1 MIFSSVRPIHAVVR
15 GGLCAAVLALLAAGP
30 AEAQDPAS
38 DTVGNS
44 IEHVDAVQTG
54 EGVILTIQLKSAVAA
69 APNSFSVSNPAR
81 VALDLPGTVNDLG
94 RNSVEINQGDLRSVN
109 VVQAQGRARVV
120 LNLRKASS
128 YAINVDGNT
137 IQVALG
143 GATDTT
149 TFRPQPVATD
159 AAAAA
164 AGAPVAAARAL
175 RGIDFRRGADGEGRV
190 VLNLRRP
197 VPYTLNV
204 KGNSV
209 VVALGVAVEAPTFP
223 AAAAA
228 PGATATAVAAA
239 PSAVTAASEARSIRN
254 LDFRRGTDGEGRI
267 VVDLSD
273 PNTSVD
279 VHQQGQTVIVDF
291 AATNLP
297 ENLRRRLDVTDFGTP
312 VAQITGSQQG
322 ANAHLVIEPRGLWEQ
337 NAYQSDNR
345 FVVEVKPVK
354 EDPTRLFQG
363 SRKGYQ
369 GERLSLNFQ
378 NVDVRSLLQVI
389 ADFTNLNI
397 ITSDSVQ
404 GSITLRLK
412 DVPWDQALDIILQ
425 SKGLDM
431 RKNGNV
437 ILVGPRD
444 ELATKE
450 KLDLEARSQIAELEP
465 VHTENFVINYQKVDD
480 VRKMLTGA
488 GAPGVAGGVA
498 QSMISKRGSLVIDPR
513 TNQIFVTDTSSRLE
527 EIRRLITRIDI
538 PVRQVMIEARIVEA
552 TDSFSSDIGARLG
565 GVSVTG
571 HSWLSSGTGYAGG
584 ASYGTSS
591 SSPNTLTVNNTVIG
605 NPNNV
610 NLPAGSL
617 NGYSP
622 GSIGLTLF
630 NSSITK
636 LLNLEVEALELDGR
650 GKVIS
655 SPRVITADK
664 VKASIEEGQ
673 DIPYQSASAG
683 GGIGQVQFRK
693 AVLSLEVTPQIT
705 PEGAIF
711 LDVKVNKDTPS
722 ATVSG
727 SGGIAIDTKN
737 VTTQVLVENGGTI
750 VLGGIFQETEL
761 VTITKVPL
769 LGDIPVLGNLFK
781 DTAKTHNRDELLIFI
796 TPRIVSERLNQ
807 AGQ

>member
-1 MIFSSVRPIHAVVR
+1 V
-15 GGLCAAVLALLAAGP
+15 
-30 AEAQDPAS
+30 
-38 DTVGNS
+38 T
-44 IEHVDAVQTG
+44 
-54 EGVILTIQLKSAVAA
+54 
-69 APNSFSVSNPAR
+69 NPAR
-81 VALDLPGTVNDLG
+81 VAVDLPATVNDLG

-109 VVQAQGRARVV
+109 VVQAQGRVRVV
-120 LNLRKASS
+120 LNMR
-128 YAINVDGNT
+128 
-137 IQVALG
+137 
-143 GATDTT
+143 
-149 TFRPQPVATD
+149 RPQPY
-159 AAAAA
+159 
-164 AGAPVAAARAL
+164 
-175 RGIDFRRGADGEGRV
+175 V
-190 VLNLRRP
+190 V
-197 VPYTLNV
+197 NV
-204 KGNSV
+204 KGNSLI
-209 VVALGVAVEAPTFP
+209 VAIGSNVEAPTFP
-223 AAAAA
+223 AGPAQAQAQA
-228 PGATATAVAAA
+228 PAPVAAT
-239 PSAVTAASEARSIRN
+239 PEPRSIRTM
-254 LDFRRGTDGEGRI
+254 DFRRGTDGEGRV

-297 ENLRRRLDVTDFGTP
+297 EALRKRLDVTDFGTP
-312 VAQITGSQQG
+312 VAQITGSQLG
-322 ANAHLVIEPRGLWEQ
+322 ANARLVIEPRGQWEQ
-337 NAYQSDNR
+337 NAYQSENR

-363 SRKGYQ
+363 TRKGYQ

-450 KLDLEARSQIAELEP
+450 KLELEARNQIAELEP
-465 VHTENFVINYQKVDD
+465 VHTENFVINYQKVED
-480 VRKMLTGA
+480 VRKMLV
-488 GAPGVAGGVA
+488 GAPTGGGGGSAAG
-498 QSMISKRGSLVIDPR
+498 QSMLSKRGSIVVDIR
-513 TNQIFVTDTSSRLE
+513 TNQIFVTDTAQRLE

-552 TDSFSSDIGARLG
+552 QDSFSSDIGVKFGFASITPR
-565 GVSVTG
+565 
-571 HSWLSSGTGYAGG
+571 SWLSSGGSSG
-584 ASYGTSS
+584 AAFGPTS
-591 SSPNTLTVNNTVIG
+591 TVTSTSTNSIIVGSTTVG
-605 NPNNV
+605 NPNFV
-610 NLPAGSL
+610 NLPANSL
-617 NGYSP
+617 NGYNP
-622 GSIGLTLF
+622 GSIGLTLV
-630 NSSITK
+630 NASVTK
-636 LLNLEVEALELDGR
+636 LLNLEVSALELDGR
-650 GKVIS
+650 GKTIS

-664 VKASIEEGQ
+664 VKAEIEEGQ

-711 LDVKVNKDTPS
+711 LDITVHKDTPS

-750 VLGGIFQETEL
+750 VLGGIYEDTET
-761 VTITKVPL
+761 VTVTKIPV
-769 LGDIPVLGNLFK
+769 LGDIPYLGALFK
-781 DTAKTHNRDELLIFI
+781 DTAKTKNRDELLIFV
-796 TPRIVSERLNQ
+796 TPRIVSERVNQ
-807 AGQ
+807 VGQ